1 MRQSFIYFE
10 TMCNIEENMRQ
21 FKCINI
27 ACKNIMYSDSNPKD
41 ICSRCADVIS
51 GDMGRDR

>member
-1 MRQSFIYFE
+1 
-10 TMCNIEENMRQ
+10 MRQ

-27 ACKNIMYSDSNPKD
+27 ACKNIMYSDSDPKD

-51 GDMGRDR
+51 GDMGRDL